1 MIEEIKLELVGKDIV
16 IDSMDFRYLNAVTSH
31 FTYYVPNYRFMP
43 AYQNGSWSGQSS
55 LFKKGTRKLPY
66 GLLSDLVRYTISN
79 WKEDYKLVL
88 SDDIKNLFLPP
99 ERSVNYDLI
108 YYPYWYQEQVIEIAL
123 KFGRGIFRCPTASGK
138 SLMITYIV
146 KTLLPFLRQ
155 QLIIVPNL
163 GLIKQ
168 FYDDMIEYGISE
180 NLIGKVNKDF
190 KQFDKPLVVSTW
202 QTLKN
207 NEHELDRYDN
217 VIVDEVHG
225 AKGSVLYDL
234 MKKSTSQYTFGFTG
248 TIPDHPLDE
257 QKVKAYIGPVLK
269 EFTNQEIADGGFIA
283 KGNINVVDIH
293 YHQDFSKDYNVMV
306 EETFNHPFRLNV
318 IRSIISNAHGSI
330 LLLVGKVEKEGD
342 VLKRILEDH
351 LEGKTIEFLS
361 GRDNAE
367 IRSEWQKRVHNRKDI
382 VLIATYGI
390 FQAGINIKSL
400 KHLILVSSF
409 KSNIR
414 VLQSVGRTLRMYKNK
429 EDDGAFVWDLI
440 DQTKIIRRH
449 GNLRMNFYEREGFNI
464 NQFVVTEGRTIKF

>member
-1 MIEEIKLELVGKDIV
+1 MENINLQLVGKDIV
-16 IDSMDFRYLNAVTSH
+16 IDCMDFRYLNAVSKH

-43 AYQNGSWSGQSS
+43 RYQSGSWNGQSS
-55 LFKKGTRKLPY
+55 MFKKGSRKLPY
-66 GLLSDLVRYTISN
+66 GLLSDLVRYSLGEWSEEYN
-79 WKEDYKLVL
+79 LVL
-88 SDDIKNLFLPP
+88 DDEIKNLFNPP
-99 ERSVNYDLI
+99 ERDVHYDLI
-108 YYPYWYQEQVIEIAL
+108 YYPYWYQEEVIEIAL
-123 KFGRGIFRCPTASGK
+123 RFGRGIFRCPTASGK

-168 FYDDMIEYGISE
+168 FHDDMIEYGISE

-190 KQFDKPLVVSTW
+190 KQFDKPIVVSTW

-207 NEHELDRYDN
+207 NEKELERYDN

-234 MKKSTSQYTFGFTG
+234 MKKTTSQYTFGFTG

-257 QKVKAYIGPVLK
+257 QKVKAYIGPILK
-269 EFTNQEIADGGFIA
+269 EYTNQEIADGGYIA
-283 KGNINVVDIH
+283 KGNVNVIDIH
-293 YHQDFSKDYNVMV
+293 YKQDFSKDYNTMV
-306 EETFNHPFRLNV
+306 EETFNHPFRLNL
-318 IRSIISNAHGSI
+318 IKSIINKVTGSI

-342 VLKRILEDH
+342 VLKGMLEAH

-367 IRSEWQKRVHNRKDI
+367 IRAEWQKKVHNRKDI

-414 VLQSVGRTLRMYKNK
+414 VLQSVGRTLRMYENK
-429 EDDGAFVWDLI
+429 EKTGAFVWDLV

-464 NQFVVTEGRTIKF
+464 NQMIVTEGKTITL